1 MKRKKYQEVIMNKLE
16 LQKTAN
22 EIRKGIVSAVHSA
35 KAGHP
40 GGSLSATEV
49 FTYLYFEEMNID
61 PANPKMENRDRFV
74 LSKGHTAP
82 GLYATLAERGYFP
95 KEDLLTLRHLG
106 SYLQGHPDMKHIPG
120 VDMSSG
126 SLGQGGSAAVGMA
139 LAAKLQKKDYRTY
152 CLFGDGEIQEGQVW
166 EAAMFA
172 GARELDNLV
181 FIIDNNGL
189 QIDGDIAD
197 VCSPYPIDKKFEA
210 FNFHVVNVADGNDF
224 DQLKAAF
231 DEARATKG
239 MPTAIVMKTVKGKDV
254 SFMENNA
261 GWHGKAP
268 NDSEYEQAMEDL
280 KKVGEALCQK

>member
-1 MKRKKYQEVIMNKLE
+1 MNKLE

-22 EIRKGIVSAVHSA
+22 EVRKGIVTAVHSA

-40 GGSLSATEV
+40 GGSLSAADI

-61 PANPKMENRDRFV
+61 PKDPKKADRDRFV

-82 GLYATLAERGYFP
+82 GLYSALANRGYFP
-95 KEDLLTLRHLG
+95 VEDLKTLRHLG
-106 SYLQGHPDMKHIPG
+106 SYLQGHPCMQETPG

-126 SLGQGGSAAVGMA
+126 SLGQGISAAVGMA
-139 LAAKLQKKDYRTY
+139 LAAKLDNKDYRTY
-152 CLFGDGEIQEGQVW
+152 TLLGDGEIQEGQVW

-172 GARELDNLV
+172 GHRKLDNLV
-181 FIIDNNGL
+181 VIVDNNGL
-189 QIDGDIAD
+189 QIDGKIDD

-210 FNFHVVNVADGNDF
+210 FNFHVINIDGNDF
-224 DQLKAAF
+224 DQIDAAF
-231 DEARATKG
+231 KEAKATKG
-239 MPTAIVMKTVKGKDV
+239 MPTAIICKTVKGKGV

-268 NDSEYEQAMEDL
+268 NDDEYATAMADL
-280 KKVGEALCQK
+280 DKIDAELGGAN